1 MAGHRHLTTAAVCA
15 GLLVVGTLAVASPAM
30 ATHPGTTHSDKP
42 FVQRSGSQ
50 LRVDGKPF
58 RFAGTNNYYL
68 MYSSQKMTD
77 AVLDKA
83 EAQGFDVLRTWAWF
97 DIGDP
102 ADPSTS
108 VGGADKGVYF
118 HYLDTATGAPAF
130 NDGDNG
136 LKKLD
141 YVVAKAGEDN
151 LRLVLPLTN
160 NWSDFG
166 GMDQY
171 NLWRGATY
179 HSDFY
184 TDPVERQWFKDWI
197 SHLLNHTN
205 AYTGVKYKDDPT
217 IMTFE
222 LANEARCIGSGRFP
236 KDPGCNTSTITGWA
250 KEMSTYI
257 KSIDHHHLVSSGTEG
272 ELCFPKSPSAQ
283 ADWTRNCGEGVDELA
298 ISRLPSI
305 DVMSYHLYPDSWTK
319 DNAWALEWIRQH
331 IQLAKSIGKPSMLGE
346 FGWSDKAT
354 RNPIYKGWLDQ
365 VSRYGGNG
373 ALYWILSDVQDDGTL
388 YPDYDGF
395 TVYCPSPVC
404 STISN
409 FAVRQRT
416 GFSSFNPV
424 ADNDVAQTEFET
436 AVDVPL
442 TANDIAYH
450 ASIRPG
456 TVDVDPS
463 TPGRQTSGSSS
474 SGTWAVDAGGVLHF
488 TPAMGFNGRPTLSYR
503 VFDSLGRA
511 SNVATVT
518 IVVKPSPTA
527 AQTLFDF
534 EDGVQGWAIANFE
547 TSAATVTQSD
557 AHSQGQHGL
566 SIVSAGAWFT
576 GPFADVQDLST
587 RSQLKVD
594 LVSSTGTGALLSLQ
608 VGPSF
613 QWCQITLP
621 GFFTTP
627 QIGDNA
633 LTFDLT
639 TLTPDCISQLN
650 QVHQM
655 NLFING
661 GTTVID
667 NVQVL

>member
-1 MAGHRHLTTAAVCA
+1 MARHRNLITAAVSA
-15 GLLVVGTLAVASPAM
+15 GLLLVGSVATAPQAVAK
-30 ATHPGTTHSDKP
+30 HPDKP
-42 FVQRSGSQ
+42 FVQRVGSQ
-50 LRVDGKPF
+50 LKVAGKPF
-58 RFAGTNNYYL
+58 RFGGTNNYYL
-68 MYSSQKMTD
+68 MYSSPKMTD

-83 EAQGFDVLRTWAWF
+83 AAQGFDVLRTWAWF

-197 SHLLNHTN
+197 NHLLNHTN

-222 LANEARCIGSGRFP
+222 LSNEARCVGSGRFP
-236 KDPGCNTSTITGWA
+236 RDPACTTRTITAWM
-250 KEMSTYI
+250 KEMSEYI

-272 ELCFPKSPSAQ
+272 ELCFPKSASAQ

-298 ISRLPSI
+298 ISRLRSI
-305 DVMSYHLYPDSWTK
+305 DVMSYHLYPSSWSK
-319 DNAWALEWIRQH
+319 DNAWALDWIRQH
-331 IQLAKSIGKPSMLGE
+331 IQLAQSIGKPSMLGE
-346 FGWSDKAT
+346 YGWADQAT
-354 RNPIYKGWLDQ
+354 RNPIYKGWLEQ
-365 VSRYGGNG
+365 VSKYGGTG
-373 ALYWILSDVQDDGTL
+373 ALYWILSDIQDDGSL

-404 STISN
+404 TTISN
-409 FAVRQRT
+409 FAERQRT

-424 ADNDVAQTEFET
+424 ADNDVATTEFET

-450 ASIRPG
+450 AQIRPR
-456 TVDVDPS
+456 TVDLDPS

-474 SGTWAVDAGGVLHF
+474 AGSWAVDTSGVLHF
-488 TPAMGFNGRPTLSYR
+488 TPVVGFSGRPTLSYR
-503 VFDSLGRA
+503 VFDSVGRA

-518 IVVKPSPTA
+518 VVVKPSPTA

-547 TSAATVTQSD
+547 TSTATVSQSD
-557 AHSQGQHGL
+557 AHSQGLHGL

-576 GPFADVQDLST
+576 GPFASPQDFSL

-594 LVSSTGTGALLSLQ
+594 LVSTTGTGGLLALQ
-608 VGPSF
+608 EGPSYT
-613 QWCQITLP
+613 WCQISLP
-621 GFFTTP
+621 GYFTTP
-627 QIGDNA
+627 QVGANA

-639 TLTPDCISQLN
+639 TLSPDCILGLN
-650 QVHQM
+650 DVRQM